1 MNNQLLAKYND
12 KTKRTKYYT
21 YIAAVFTFAIVFAN
35 FYMFRSLQQQ
45 SENEVLNKVLISEY
59 RNLITYYDEVLTM
72 SARTATATGDLKWE
86 KRYNEFVPKL
96 DKAIF
101 ELNKL
106 IPIDIQKK
114 STKKTSEANNA
125 LIAMETEAFELVR
138 AGYLDR
144 AKKLLFSEK

>member
-86 KRYNEFVPKL
+86 KKRSKHPK
-96 DKAIF
+96 
-101 ELNKL
+101 
-106 IPIDIQKK
+106 
-114 STKKTSEANNA
+114 T
-125 LIAMETEAFELVR
+125 
-138 AGYLDR
+138 GH
-144 AKKLLFSEK
+144 